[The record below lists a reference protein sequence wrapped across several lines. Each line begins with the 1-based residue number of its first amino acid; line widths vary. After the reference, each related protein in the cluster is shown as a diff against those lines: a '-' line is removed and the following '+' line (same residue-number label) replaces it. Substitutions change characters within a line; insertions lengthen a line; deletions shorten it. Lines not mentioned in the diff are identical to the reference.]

1 MHTRINTH
9 THTHIYQEIDSRG
22 WYRNRSCHKETIYQ
36 FVIYALLNTFF
47 HSCFLDCCLGTE
59 GNITQRQIIQRLIHR
74 YDSKTASPRTQIK
87 DSVFLIHVSRISSIL
102 LKPLLFLYRSF
113 TVYFLV

>member
-1 MHTRINTH
+1 M
-9 THTHIYQEIDSRG
+9 
-22 WYRNRSCHKETIYQ
+22 
-36 FVIYALLNTFF
+36 
-47 HSCFLDCCLGTE
+47 FLDCCLGTE
-59 GNITQRQIIQRLIHR
+59 GNITPAPDNPETYTQIR